1 MERIGENEVI
11 NCLRF
16 IKNGKVMKITILFRG
31 SPLHL
36 SSDFKHTK
44 TNSYSTMPNYASIS
58 PAYFGLTS
66 IFVVKLCLFLVLW
79 HYNDRNCISYS
90 SPVYVWEAIQ
100 HFRCEFFR
108 QSDCRNL
115 VLTSRKQIRLWWNEL
130 YAVLHWGR
138 TIIRVMGGEGGRD
151 ETKKLHKEE
160 RKSYEK
166 ESEEIFVKHIIFV
179 SLQKMNSL
187 EYLEWKQCAIYAI
200 LN

>member
-44 TNSYSTMPNYASIS
+44 TNSYSTRPNYASIS

-79 HYNDRNCISYS
+79 HYNDRNCISRLCLGS
-90 SPVYVWEAIQ
+90 NPTFSLRIFSP
-100 HFRCEFFR
+100 
-108 QSDCRNL
+108 
-115 VLTSRKQIRLWWNEL
+115 IRLQKFGSHFAQTNSPMVEWAICCSPLGTN
-130 YAVLHWGR
+130 H
-138 TIIRVMGGEGGRD
+138 IIRVMGGEGGRD

-187 EYLEWKQCAIYAI
+187 EYLDWKQWAIYAI